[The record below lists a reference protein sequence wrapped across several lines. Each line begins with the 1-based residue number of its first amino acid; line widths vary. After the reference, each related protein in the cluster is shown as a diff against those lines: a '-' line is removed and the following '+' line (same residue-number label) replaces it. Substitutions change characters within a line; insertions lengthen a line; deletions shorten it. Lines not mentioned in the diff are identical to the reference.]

1 MYDINSGDFT
11 ERAINIKSAG
21 ANWRK
26 GYESARMS
34 AIPHM
39 LYKDEWERKRQLV
52 IIRLLLHVW
61 LTNDCHYYYRLISLV
76 LDVIILKILLKHL
89 TVDHPVPVVCAKQQ
103 A

>member
-26 GYESARMS
+26 VYESARMS

-52 IIRLLLHVW
+52 
-61 LTNDCHYYYRLISLV
+61 
-76 LDVIILKILLKHL
+76 
-89 TVDHPVPVVCAKQQ
+89 
-103 A
+103 